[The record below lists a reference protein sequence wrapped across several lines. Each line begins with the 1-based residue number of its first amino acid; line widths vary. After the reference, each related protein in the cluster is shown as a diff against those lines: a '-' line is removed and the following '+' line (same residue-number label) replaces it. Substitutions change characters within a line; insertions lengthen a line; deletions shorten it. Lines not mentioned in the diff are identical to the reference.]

1 MKNPLVL
8 IALVLGTASISR
20 AADPTPLKDGDRI
33 VFYGDSITQ
42 QRQYTTYLE
51 EYIHCRY
58 PNMHVTFFNAGWS
71 GDTAGGALARADR
84 DVAPLKPTVVT
95 VFFGMNDG
103 HYQPPNDS
111 TNAQYRD
118 SMDRLVAKLQSI
130 GARVIVFGP
139 GCVDEDKQAHLK
151 EVDYNK
157 TLHGLSEI
165 ARQIAEAHGCVFVDV
180 YTPMLKFLNDQ
191 KAKKAGFSMS
201 GDGVHPTV
209 AGHLVMCRQ
218 MVTALAEPAGAIET
232 SKPAPPTSA
241 DAPFALTMQPIPFW
255 VPRDAEDVARDCG
268 MLAYA
273 AGKLTVP
280 ALPEGNY
287 LVSIDDS
294 TAGSVTALQL
304 ATGMPIS
311 APSSIRGQHLHDLIA
326 AKEENYF
333 AAWRNIQLP
342 MGDRPATQAVYAAM
356 MKTDEAM
363 NAAIEDLLTNTHSTI
378 TIAAQPLG
386 PDLALNKP
394 YTCSDPNVWGWN
406 PGLTDGSWAAVS
418 GHCFATSNAQQF
430 PKWVTIDLGSSQP
443 IGAVV
448 AGVPPFGST
457 KTISISVSD
466 DSKDFKEIGSHVFAQ
481 RQTQQFVYTAPNE
494 THGRY
499 IRLTYPDHYDQ
510 AVDFD
515 PTFAFTTE
523 AEVYAK
529 AASH

>member
-1 MKNPLVL
+1 MKNLLAL
-8 IALVLGTASISR
+8 IALVVASVSISH
-20 AADPTPLKDGDRI
+20 AADFTPLKDGDRV

-51 EYIHCRY
+51 EYVHCRY
-58 PNMHVTFFNAGWS
+58 PNLHVTFFNAGWS
-71 GDTAGGALARADR
+71 GDTAAGALARVDR
-84 DVAPLKPTVVT
+84 DVTPLKPTVVT
-95 VFFGMNDG
+95 IFFGMNDG
-103 HYQPPNDS
+103 HYQPPDDA
-111 TNAQYRD
+111 TNAQYHD
-118 SMDRLVAKLQSI
+118 SMDKLVAKLQSI

-151 EVDYNK
+151 DVDYNK
-157 TLHGLSEI
+157 TLSGLSEI
-165 ARQIAEAHGCVFVDV
+165 ARQIAAAHDCVFVDV
-180 YTPMLKFLNDQ
+180 YTPMLKFLNEQ
-191 KAKKAGFSMS
+191 KAKTPGFSMS
-201 GDGVHPTV
+201 GDGIHPTV
-209 AGHLVMCRQ
+209 PGHLVMCRQ
-218 MVTALAEPAGAIET
+218 MVTALAEPAGTIET
-232 SKPAPPTSA
+232 GKPAPPTSA
-241 DAPFALTMQPIPFW
+241 DTPYTMTTRPIPFW

-268 MLAYA
+268 MLQYA
-273 AGKLTVP
+273 AGKLAVP

-311 APSSIRGQHLHDLIA
+311 APSSIRGQQLHDLIA

-342 MGDRPATQAVYAAM
+342 MGDRPSVQAVYAAM
-356 MKTDEAM
+356 MKTDDAL
-363 NAAIEDLLTNTHSTI
+363 NAAIEDLLTNTQSTI
-378 TIAAQPLG
+378 TVVAQPLG
-386 PDLALNKP
+386 QDLALNKP

-406 PGLTDGSWAAVS
+406 PGLTDGSWAAVV
-418 GHCFATSNAQQF
+418 GHCFATSNTQHF

-448 AGVPPFGST
+448 VGVPPFGST

-466 DSKDFKEIGSHVFAQ
+466 DNKAFKEIGSHVFAQ
-481 RQTQQFVYTAPNE
+481 RQAKQFVYAASND

-499 IRLTYPDHYDQ
+499 VRLTYPDHYEES
-510 AVDFD
+510 ADFD
-515 PTFAFTTE
+515 PSFAFTTE

-529 AASH
+529 AAPR